1 MMPREEATMGDHD
14 VKYPPADEPGVL
26 GKPFRKAL
34 GWAAKLHEQ
43 QHRKGKPQVPYV
55 SHLLAV
61 TAIVLEA
68 SGTETEAIAALLHD
82 AIEDQ
87 DVSDDDIR
95 RRFGPRVVEIV
106 RGCTDGLVAPGDDP
120 EQPDFVASERSADNW
135 AARKAA
141 YLDHLA
147 ELDDPNTLLVT
158 AADKLHNARSIVD
171 DLRTAPPAWTR
182 FNGPPV
188 QQLEYYAGVRKVLAG
203 RIPAPLDRELRA
215 AVDEMALLTNVEV
228 ETAAWRDAHPDLG
241 PYDG

>member
-1 MMPREEATMGDHD
+1 MTEQG
-14 VKYPPADEPGVL
+14 VKYPPSDEPGRM

-34 GWAAKLHEQ
+34 AWAAELHER

-68 SGTETEAIAALLHD
+68 GGTETEAISALLHD

-87 DVSDDDIR
+87 QVTDVEIS

-106 RGCTDGLVAPGDDP
+106 HGCTDDLVAPGDDP
-120 EQPDFVASERSADNW
+120 EQADDMTPHRTAENW

-147 ELDDPNTLLVT
+147 TVEDQSVLLV
-158 AADKLHNARSIVD
+158 AGADKLHNARSIVD
-171 DLRTAPPAWTR
+171 DLRTSPPAWTP
-182 FNGPPV
+182 FNAAPV
-188 QQLEYYAGVRKVLAG
+188 NQLEYYASVRRTLG
-203 RIPAPLDRELRA
+203 RRLPEPLGRELRA
-215 AVDEMALLTNVEV
+215 AVDEIVLLTNVEV
-228 ETAAWRDAHPDLG
+228 ETAAWREAHPEFG
-241 PYDG
+241 PYDD